1 MFTNTI
7 QSEFRALDAK
17 LFCKPLIF
25 ITDLQ
30 GVAKYISNY
39 TSGLSQHLLLGNLL
53 LCCIWLIVSY
63 RLHSKWI

>member
-53 LCCIWLIVSY
+53 LCCI
-63 RLHSKWI
+63 